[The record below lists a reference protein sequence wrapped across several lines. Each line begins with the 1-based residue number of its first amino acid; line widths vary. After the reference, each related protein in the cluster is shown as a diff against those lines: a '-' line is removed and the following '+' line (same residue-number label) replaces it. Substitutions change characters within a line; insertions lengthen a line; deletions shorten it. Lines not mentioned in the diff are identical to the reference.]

1 MRALENQMD
10 VGSDFIPDRIALLK
24 EQQTYEQHLQE
35 SERRLQEAARLARL
49 GYWELDITSNT
60 LHWSTETFRIFDL
73 DPEAHE
79 PSYEAYLELIHPKDR
94 EFVGEEFRNSVQNH
108 SQFNVYH
115 RLTLKTGEVKFVN
128 ERCLTYYN
136 DFGEPVRSLG
146 TILDLT
152 DHEREVEKLL
162 RAKAGLEIYAGGLED
177 EIEELNEELEQAKLE
192 LTLAQKNARSL
203 AEDLLA
209 RQAS

>member
-10 VGSDFIPDRIALLK
+10 VGSDFIPDRTALLK

-49 GYWELDITSNT
+49 GHWELEITSNT
-60 LHWSTETFRIFDL
+60 LHWSAETFRIFGM
-73 DPEAHE
+73 DPEAQE

-94 EFVGEEFRNSVQNH
+94 EFVSKEFKNSIQNH
-108 SQFNVYH
+108 LQFNVYH

-136 DFGEPVRSLG
+136 DFG
-146 TILDLT
+146 
-152 DHEREVEKLL
+152 
-162 RAKAGLEIYAGGLED
+162 
-177 EIEELNEELEQAKLE
+177 
-192 LTLAQKNARSL
+192 
-203 AEDLLA
+203 
-209 RQAS
+209 